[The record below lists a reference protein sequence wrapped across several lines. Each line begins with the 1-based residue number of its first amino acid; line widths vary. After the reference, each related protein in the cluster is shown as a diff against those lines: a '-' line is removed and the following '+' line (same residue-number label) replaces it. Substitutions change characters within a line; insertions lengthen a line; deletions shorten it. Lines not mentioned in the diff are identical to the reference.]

1 MGGTNF
7 RWIYLVHR
15 PRRPVTIAINPL
27 LTPPLLSPLPHA
39 PPPYLPSKLE
49 SPNLPIPTHHAPS
62 PPYKPPTP
70 LHSRFAPAC
79 GRRPPAPRRTT
90 QTTARDTRTHVP
102 SLRIPSLC
110 TKTDTRRPPG
120 RFLCAD
126 GPSPL
131 RVLFLAS
138 CPRTRWS
145 VRFFFMK
152 DYNIIPLKRVRW
164 RKCLYVSRK
173 YRYI

>member
-1 MGGTNF
+1 MVDSSVGGCACSDVYPSPRDWGGTNL

-39 PPPYLPSKLE
+39 PPPYPPSKLE
-49 SPNLPIPTHHAPS
+49 SPNLPLPTHNAPS

-90 QTTARDTRTHVP
+90 QTTARDTRAHVP
-102 SLRIPSLC
+102 NLRIPSLSMH
-110 TKTDTRRPPG
+110 KTGTHRPPG

-131 RVLFLAS
+131 RVLFWPHARARVGS
-138 CPRTRWS
+138 C
-145 VRFFFMK
+145 VFF
-152 DYNIIPLKRVRW
+152 L
-164 RKCLYVSRK
+164 
-173 YRYI
+173 